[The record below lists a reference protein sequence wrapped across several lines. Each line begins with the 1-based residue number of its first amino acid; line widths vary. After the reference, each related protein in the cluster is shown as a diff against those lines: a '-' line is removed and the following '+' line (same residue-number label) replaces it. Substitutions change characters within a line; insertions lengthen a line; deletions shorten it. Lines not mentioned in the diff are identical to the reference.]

1 MPNAHTPGPWIADSW
16 YVGPK
21 DLPTL
26 VKVNPNG
33 PLGHEEVIANAR
45 LIAAAPDLLAALQ
58 SALSDAKPAA
68 HREYWRDGADGESSE
83 LVREETWP
91 DWIAAARAAIAQAT
105 GA

>member
-1 MPNAHTPGPWIADSW
+1 MKTTHTPGPWIADSW

-45 LIAAAPDLLAALQ
+45 LIAAAPDLLTTLQAL
-58 SALSDAKPAA
+58 ADAVERYTNATP
-68 HREYWRDGADGESSE
+68 EDWPE
-83 LVREETWP
+83 L
-91 DWIAAARAAIAQAT
+91 AAARAAIETAT
-105 GA
+105 GKA